1 MEPGQQN
8 RYRGYPSH
16 GDAQM
21 PSFSGILS
29 VNLQYHL
36 DQGNLKHRKVV
47 KINNKCHM
55 YTTYVIIQ
63 IEISMLRKIS
73 MGSHWQGLLTNV
85 LRSKRATF
93 LKFFQSESR

>member
-1 MEPGQQN
+1 MGMHKCLHFQ
-8 RYRGYPSH
+8 
-16 GDAQM
+16 A
-21 PSFSGILS
+21 

-63 IEISMLRKIS
+63 IEISMLRKTI
-73 MGSHWQGLLTNV
+73 
-85 LRSKRATF
+85 LRSYVCF
-93 LKFFQSESR
+93 GL